1 MRLNVAL
8 LRDVDAEMKAREKAE
23 APTVKT
29 KDQVEKEEAAKARQ
43 AAAGREPTTPPD
55 ARTSVWKRRFRPLPE
70 AKAVDLFADVVGDG
84 FVLGVGVALVLYE
97 YYRQSQKPDA
107 NAEKIKALDQR
118 LEELKTR
125 EQDLEEAEERQRSRV
140 KMIEDA
146 LQQVKD
152 PKTKLPLLK
161 LPTPASASA

>member
-8 LRDVDAEMKAREKAE
+8 LRNVDAEIKAKERAE

-29 KDQVEKEEAAKARQ
+29 KEQVEKEDAAKARQ
-43 AAAGREPTTPPD
+43 AAAGREPTPPQES
-55 ARTSVWKRRFRPLPE
+55 RTSIWKRHFRPLPE
-70 AKAVDLFADVVGDG
+70 AKAVDLFADVVGDA

-118 LEELKTR
+118 LEDLKKR

-146 LQQVKD
+146 LQHVKD
-152 PKTKLPLLK
+152 PKTKLPVLQ
-161 LPTPASASA
+161 LPTAVAV

>member
-8 LRDVDAEMKAREKAE
+8 LRNVDAEMKAKDKVET
-23 APTVKT
+23 PTVKT
-29 KDQVEKEEAAKARQ
+29 KEQVEKEEAAKAKQ
-43 AAAGREPTTPPD
+43 AAAGRDPQPPHD
-55 ARTSVWKRRFRPLPE
+55 ERRSVWKRRFRSLPE

-107 NAEKIKALDQR
+107 NAEKIKVLDQR
-118 LEELKTR
+118 LEELKRR
-125 EQDLEEAEERQRSRV
+125 EEELEVAEERQRERV

-146 LQQVKD
+146 LQQAKD
-152 PKTKLPLLK
+152 PKTKRPLLQ
-161 LPTPASASA
+161 LPTSMAT